1 MSKLKLKVTLA
12 NVKVGAAQGSLI
24 NPLQVKVK
32 EALAK
37 INILGKWW
45 GPKGQ
50 PVSRFYIDLDKSKFP
65 PEMYNRKWSPY
76 VDTNGKTVVVS
87 TDDLKLNNF
96 DITEG
101 KYEGSFYVKF
111 SNAAGCIDP
120 ELSVYITKYGRGD
133 DIRSV
138 AEGFKKECQYI
149 VDLINKVREE
159 NKPKPSSQIE
169 ELQKMINSLN
179 DDSEDEDS

>member
-32 EALAK
+32 EELAK

-50 PVSRFYIDLDKSKFP
+50 PISRFYIDLNKSKLPLSLYRSGWNPAKDWEPSYDF
-65 PEMYNRKWSPY
+65 R
-76 VDTNGKTVVVS
+76 
-87 TDDLKLNNF
+87 LQNF
-96 DITEG
+96 NIKDG
-101 KYEGSFYVKF
+101 KYDGSIYVKF

-120 ELSVYITKYGRGD
+120 ELYVYVTKYVGGQDVD
-133 DIRSV
+133 DLV
-138 AEGFKKECQYI
+138 KWHQKECQYI

-159 NKPKPSSQIE
+159 NKPKPTPQIE

-179 DDSEDEDS
+179 HEFEDEDS

>member
-12 NVKVGAAQGSLI
+12 NVKVGVAQGSLI

-65 PEMYNRKWSPY
+65 PEMYNREWKSFC
-76 VDTNGKTVVVS
+76 DTNGKTLVVS

-96 DITEG
+96 RINDG
-101 KYEGSFYVKF
+101 KYQGSFYVKF
-111 SNAAGCIDP
+111 SNATTCIDP
-120 ELSVYITKYGRGD
+120 ELSAYITEYGRFE
-133 DIRSV
+133 DIRSA
-138 AEGFKKECQYI
+138 AERFKKECQYI

-159 NKPKPSSQIE
+159 NKPKPSSHVE